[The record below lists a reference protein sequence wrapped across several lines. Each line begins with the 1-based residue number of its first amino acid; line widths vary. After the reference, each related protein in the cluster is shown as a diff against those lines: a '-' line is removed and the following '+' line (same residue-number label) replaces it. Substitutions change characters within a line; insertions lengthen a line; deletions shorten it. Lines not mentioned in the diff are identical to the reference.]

1 MIFSFLY
8 WSINLGSSQ
17 ERSQISGPF
26 AFVIS
31 ELSALATQKDAT
43 SF

>member
-1 MIFSFLY
+1 MIFSFLH

-31 ELSALATQKDAT
+31 ELSALAMKNDAT